1 MLKIKEVEEFGN
13 LGMRLPVKSGYSV
26 ETQCL
31 GSKLKVRKMNYRGGS
46 LSAQEKMFA
55 ALPYT
60 VSLMSGIPALELLAD
75 FFPAL
80 PIKQV
85 LAPLLFVP
93 GLLYSTLGSSA
104 NLIIFLG
111 LYFFVVRN
119 ANIKHFI
126 RYHTMQSLMIGIMVS
141 LMGLASSLMG
151 PVLGPL
157 SLVLTFVVSAAV
169 VVTSIYSM
177 IFALMGNYTN
187 IPLISDASEAQI
199 RY

>member
-1 MLKIKEVEEFGN
+1 
-13 LGMRLPVKSGYSV
+13 
-26 ETQCL
+26 
-31 GSKLKVRKMNYRGGS
+31 MNYRGGS
-46 LSAQEKMFA
+46 LSVQEKMFA

-60 VSLMSGIPALELLAD
+60 ISLMSGIPALALLLRL
-75 FFPAL
+75 FPAL
-80 PIKQV
+80 PLEQI
-85 LAPLLFVP
+85 LTPLLFVP
-93 GLLYSTLGSSA
+93 MLLLSTLGPSA

-141 LMGLASSLMG
+141 LMGLAASLMG

-157 SLVLTFVVSAAV
+157 SAILTLVVSGAV
-169 VVTSIYSM
+169 VVTSIYSL

-187 IPLISDASEAQI
+187 IPLISDASEAQT

>member
-1 MLKIKEVEEFGN
+1 
-13 LGMRLPVKSGYSV
+13 
-26 ETQCL
+26 
-31 GSKLKVRKMNYRGGS
+31 MNYRGS

-60 VSLMSGIPALELLAD
+60 VSLVSGLPALMLLVSL
-75 FFPAL
+75 FPAL
-80 PIKQV
+80 PLGDI
-85 LAPLLFVP
+85 LTPLLFVP
-93 GLLYSTLGSSA
+93 TLLFSTLGPNAS
-104 NLIIFLG
+104 LIIFLG

-119 ANIKHFI
+119 SNIKHFI

-141 LMGLASSLMG
+141 LMGLAASLMG

-157 SLVLTFVVSAAV
+157 SSVLTLVVSAAV
-169 VVTSIYSM
+169 VVTSIYCL

-187 IPLISDASEAQI
+187 VPLISDASEAQT

>member
-1 MLKIKEVEEFGN
+1 
-13 LGMRLPVKSGYSV
+13 
-26 ETQCL
+26 
-31 GSKLKVRKMNYRGGS
+31 MNYRGGS
-46 LSAQEKMFA
+46 LSVQEKIFA

-60 VSLMSGIPALELLAD
+60 VSLMSGLPALMLLAVLL
-75 FFPAL
+75 PGL
-80 PIKQV
+80 PIQQA
-85 LAPLLFVP
+85 LAPLLFLP
-93 GLLYSTLGSSA
+93 TLLYSTLGSSA

-141 LMGLASSLMG
+141 IMGLAASLMG

-157 SLVLTFVVSAAV
+157 SSILSLVVSAAV
-169 VVTSIYSM
+169 VIASIYSL
-177 IFALMGNYTN
+177 IFALMGSYTN
-187 IPLISDASEAQI
+187 IPLISDASEAQT